1 MARSSDGQ
9 QGESGD
15 EELEV
20 VDLRAELSALHPRTW
35 RQRLGGPDRYGV
47 LLVLI
52 LITIVTIVVWH
63 DSEWERLAAVT
74 MVAVML
80 LFALRTS
87 QASKRLQRFALAF
100 VPLTVLGT
108 AAAAA
113 ARGNDAVD
121 IRIAVSALTTLLL
134 LSVLLAIVFRLST
147 HLTISW
153 QTILGALCVYLVFGM
168 VFASAYAFAGHLQD
182 GELFVQQREFTSADT
197 LYFSLVTLTTVGF
210 GDLTMRADVTRIMS
224 AMEALLGQI
233 YLITAVGLLVGNLG
247 RARRPRRGIERDRD
261 VSGGS

>member
-1 MARSSDGQ
+1 VARSSDGQ
-9 QGESGD
+9 PD
-15 EELEV
+15 EPNVDGPEV
-20 VDLRAELSALHPRTW
+20 VDLRAELSALHPRNW
-35 RQRLGGPDRYGV
+35 RDRLGGPDRYGV
-47 LLVLI
+47 LLALI
-52 LITIVTIVVWH
+52 VVTIVTSVVLH
-63 DSEWERLAAVT
+63 DTEWERLVAVT

-100 VPLTVLGT
+100 VPLTVIGT

-113 ARGNDAVD
+113 ARDNDAAD
-121 IRIAVSALTTLLL
+121 IRIGMAALTTLLL
-134 LSVLLAIVFRLST
+134 LAVLFAIVHRLST

-153 QTILGALCVYLVFGM
+153 PTILGALCVYLVFGM
-168 VFASAYAFAGHLQD
+168 VFSSAYAFAGHLQD
-182 GELFVQQREFTSADT
+182 GELFVQQQGFTSADT

-233 YLITAVGLLVGNLG
+233 YLITAVGLLIGNLG
-247 RARRPRRGIERDRD
+247 RERRPRRGIERD
-261 VSGGS
+261 

>member
-1 MARSSDGQ
+1 VARSSEGQ
-9 QGESGD
+9 SGEPDD
-15 EELEV
+15 EGPEV
-20 VDLRAELSALHPRTW
+20 VDLRVELSALHPRNW
-35 RQRLGGPDRYGV
+35 RERLGGPDRYGV
-47 LLVLI
+47 LLSLI
-52 LITIVTIVVWH
+52 VVTIVASVVLR
-63 DSEWERLAAVT
+63 DNEWERLAAVT

-87 QASKRLQRFALAF
+87 QASKRLQRFAIAL

-113 ARGNDAVD
+113 ARGNDAAD
-121 IRIAVSALTTLLL
+121 IRIAMSALTALLL
-134 LSVLLAIVFRLST
+134 LSVLFAIVYRLST

-153 QTILGALCVYLVFGM
+153 PTILGALCVYLVFGM

-182 GELFVQQREFTSADT
+182 GALFVQQQGFTSADT

-210 GDLTMRADVTRIMS
+210 GDLTMRADVTRIMA

-233 YLITAVGLLVGNLG
+233 YLITAVGLLIGNLG
-247 RARRPRRGIERDRD
+247 RARRPRRGIDRD
-261 VSGGS
+261 

>member
-1 MARSSDGQ
+1 VARSSEEQPGAPGDDGP
-9 QGESGD
+9 
-15 EELEV
+15 EV

-35 RQRLGGPDRYGV
+35 RERLGGPDRYGV
-47 LLVLI
+47 LLLLI
-52 LITIVTIVVWH
+52 LTTIVTSVVLR
-63 DSEWERLAAVT
+63 DNEWERLVAVT

-87 QASKRLQRFALAF
+87 QASKRLQRIALAI

-108 AAAAA
+108 AAAAS
-113 ARGNDAVD
+113 RGNDAAN
-121 IRIAVSALTTLLL
+121 IRIGMSALTTLLL
-134 LSVLLAIVFRLST
+134 LAVLFAIVHRLST

-153 QTILGALCVYLVFGM
+153 PTILGALCIYLVFGM
-168 VFASAYAFAGHLQD
+168 VFASAYSLAGHLQD
-182 GELFVQQREFTSADT
+182 GLLFVQQQGFTSADT

-233 YLITAVGLLVGNLG
+233 YLITAAGLLIGNLG
-247 RARRPRRGIERDRD
+247 RARRPRRGSSTTDG